1 MAGLIGTN
9 VALHDTA
16 LDIGPDIKH
25 QVPGSGDVEVAPYFE
40 GTGTAQLA
48 YIGEDMPTDEE
59 LRILPRVPAKLKI
72 GAYTIAFVE
81 LAERFSFYGTT
92 VVYTNY
98 LKNPRLRPAGQA
110 PVVCL
115 KIHDVL

>member
-1 MAGLIGTN
+1 MSGLVGTN

-16 LDIGPDIKH
+16 LDIGPDMKH
-25 QVPGSGDVEVAPYFE
+25 KVPGSGDVEIAPYFE

-48 YIGEDMPTDEE
+48 YMGEDLPTDEE
-59 LRILPRVPAKLKI
+59 LHTLPRVPAKLKI

-92 VVYTNY
+92 GWST
-98 LKNPRLRPAGQA
+98 
-110 PVVCL
+110 
-115 KIHDVL
+115 